1 MFLKTIVNLLKVFFS
16 TLLKNPQIY
25 KFMIVG
31 IVNAIL
37 LLVLTIFFTDYFNIF
52 YLLSSV
58 IAYEITIIL
67 GFIVHEYWTF
77 VKVKK
82 ITKSYVRFL
91 KYNIFYFLGLVIH
104 SGFVF
109 MLTNFFELHYLL
121 SQLIAIAVVFLFNF
135 FISKKITFKN

>member
-1 MFLKTIVNLLKVFFS
+1 MKDIVNPLKEFLLKI
-16 TLLKNPQIY
+16 LKNSQIY

-31 IVNAIL
+31 IANAIL
-37 LLVLTIFFTDYFNIF
+37 LLVLTIFFTEYLNIF
-52 YLLSSV
+52 YLFSSIV
-58 IAYEITIIL
+58 AYEITIIL

-82 ITKSYVRFL
+82 IKKPYVRFL

>member
-37 LLVLTIFFTDYFNIF
+37 LLVLTIFFTDYLNIF

-91 KYNIFYFLGLVIH
+91 KYNIF
-104 SGFVF
+104 
-109 MLTNFFELHYLL
+109 
-121 SQLIAIAVVFLFNF
+121 
-135 FISKKITFKN
+135 

>member
-1 MFLKTIVNLLKVFFS
+1 MKNIKKIIEFS
-16 TLLKNPQIY
+16 LNVLKNPQIY

-37 LLVLTIFFTDYFNIF
+37 LLGLTIFFTDYLNIF
-52 YLLSSV
+52 YLFSSI

-77 VKVKK
+77 VKIKK
-82 ITKSYVRFL
+82 IKKSYVRFL
-91 KYNIFYFLGLVIH
+91 KYNIFYFLGLLIN

-109 MLTNFFELHYLL
+109 VLTNLFELHYSS
-121 SQLIAIAVVFLFNF
+121 SQFIAIIIVFLFNF

>member
-37 LLVLTIFFTDYFNIF
+37 LLVLTIFFTDYLNIF

-58 IAYEITIIL
+58 IAYEITIIF

-82 ITKSYVRFL
+82 IKKPYVRFL

-121 SQLIAIAVVFLFNF
+121 SQLIAIVVLFLFNF
-135 FISKKITFKN
+135 FLIKKITFKN

>member
-1 MFLKTIVNLLKVFFS
+1 MKNIKKIVEFS
-16 TLLKNPQIY
+16 LDALKNPQIY

-37 LLVLTIFFTDYFNIF
+37 LLGLTLFFTDYLNIF
-52 YLLSSV
+52 YFFSSI

-82 ITKSYVRFL
+82 IKKSYVRFL
-91 KYNIFYFLGLVIH
+91 KYNIFYFFGLVIN
-104 SGFVF
+104 SALVFV
-109 MLTNFFELHYLL
+109 LTNIFELHYSS
-121 SQLIAIAVVFLFNF
+121 SQIIAIIVVFLFNF
-135 FISKKITFKN
+135 FTSKKITFKN

>member
-1 MFLKTIVNLLKVFFS
+1 MFLKSIVNLLKVFFS

-37 LLVLTIFFTDYFNIF
+37 LLVLTIFFTDYLNIF
-52 YLLSSV
+52 YLFSSV
-58 IAYEITIIL
+58 IAYEITIIF

-82 ITKSYVRFL
+82 IKKPYVRFL
-91 KYNIFYFLGLVIH
+91 KYNVFYFLGLVIH

-109 MLTNFFELHYLL
+109 MLTTFFELHYLL

-135 FISKKITFKN
+135 FTSKKITFKN